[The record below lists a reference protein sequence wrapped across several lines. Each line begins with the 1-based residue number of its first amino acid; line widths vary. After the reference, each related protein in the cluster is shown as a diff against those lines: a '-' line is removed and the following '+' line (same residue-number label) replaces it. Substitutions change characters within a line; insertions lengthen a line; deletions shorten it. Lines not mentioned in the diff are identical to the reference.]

1 MTMSGFISFMIV
13 MGFMFIA
20 AYLLGNVGLDKTKSD
35 DKEKSVVS
43 GFWLV
48 VFDSPYSLPF
58 RQPNVQCVHRTC
70 K

>member
-35 DKEKSVVS
+35 DKEKK
-43 GFWLV
+43 
-48 VFDSPYSLPF
+48 
-58 RQPNVQCVHRTC
+58 RR
-70 K
+70 